1 LSTPGTEFIE
11 NHYPSKH
18 IFDIVLYRMK
28 GAKGYGLVLDQAAFT
43 GIVAGVNWFGGEVM
57 VYHEY

>member
-1 LSTPGTEFIE
+1 
-11 NHYPSKH
+11 
-18 IFDIVLYRMK
+18 MK
-28 GAKGYGLVLDQAAFT
+28 GANGYGLVLDQAAFT